1 MNSISAMNEYSD
13 RSVEELRAEDY
24 QVGGELAGT
33 SGQAKALQLCVGVCL
48 WPHALPDLRTVAR
61 ER

>member
-1 MNSISAMNEYSD
+1 MNEYSD